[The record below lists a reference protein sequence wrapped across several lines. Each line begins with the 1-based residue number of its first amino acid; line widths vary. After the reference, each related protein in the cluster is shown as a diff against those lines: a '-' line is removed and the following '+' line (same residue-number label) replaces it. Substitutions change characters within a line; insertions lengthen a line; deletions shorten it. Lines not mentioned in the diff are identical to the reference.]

1 MARLSVE
8 ILKRRLRR
16 TTWLPLGIMAALFLG
31 AMGLML
37 LRQHQSHMK
46 SISLALDEIV
56 RNNETQ
62 ITQDVFLGQEEGIKL
77 RIQDLLENWQKKY
90 PDVQACI
97 RYTVHLPDKEPKS
110 GGLCAFEANIEEM
123 VHGGEAQSLDVKV
136 GNRTMAN
143 LRYTVVRPTSLFDV
157 FPPLLLVALVTGL
170 LIAVFSHSSLVK
182 GVEANILSP
191 LIDQM
196 KKDERDAAIAETTK
210 MLAHDIRKPFHAVQ
224 FALVRLKEAKNK
236 QARELGESISGE
248 IEQNIKAVNSMLRD
262 ILDVSRKMKPNPEV
276 VSIGTLMDRL
286 EETIH
291 SHFAESKVKLKLDY
305 RRRHRVM
312 ADPEQLMRVLLNLL
326 DNAYQAVGETG
337 TVKVTVKELDPTG
350 RRRIQFSVHNDG
362 PTIPEGDLKNL
373 STPYFTKRKDGT
385 GLGLTIAK
393 KIVEEHGG
401 AMAWYSTPE
410 KGTCFSFALP
420 AASGEENRPQ
430 LRTVA
435 PNEKVFDDFRDR
447 HVLIFDDEKTVRD
460 HWSAHAKKVGFH
472 TVLDFK
478 SWEDFVGQDGYKF
491 VDPLTV
497 AFVDIHFNRS
507 RHDGLEI
514 AKQLKKIGVTKI
526 YAITGDIETAKE
538 SGLFTDVFGKEI
550 PTNFRSLVG

>member
-1 MARLSVE
+1 MARLSIE

-16 TTWLPLGIMAALFLG
+16 STWLPLGMMAALFLA
-31 AMGLML
+31 AMGMIL

-56 RNNETQ
+56 RNKETQ

-77 RIQDLLENWQKKY
+77 RIQDLLENWRQKY

-97 RYTVHLPDKEPKS
+97 RYTVHLPDQGPTT
-110 GGLCAFEANIEEM
+110 GGLCAFEGNVGEM
-123 VHGGEAQSLDVKV
+123 ADGRDLHRLEIKV

-143 LRYTVVRPTSLFDV
+143 LRYTVVRPTSVFDV

-182 GVEANILSP
+182 GVETNVLFP
-191 LIDQM
+191 LLDQM

-248 IEQNIKAVNSMLRD
+248 IEQNIKAVDAMIRD
-262 ILDVSRKMKPNPEV
+262 ILDVSRKMKPNLEV
-276 VSIGTLMDRL
+276 LSVGTLMDRL
-286 EETIH
+286 EDQIH
-291 SHFAESKVKLKLDY
+291 THFSDSKVTLKLDY

-326 DNAYQAVGETG
+326 DNAYQAVDETG
-337 TVKVTVKELDPTG
+337 TVKVTVKELDPNG

-362 PTIPEGDLKNL
+362 PAIPEGDLKNL
-373 STPYFTKRKDGT
+373 STPYFTRRKDGT

-401 AMAWYSTPE
+401 AMSWYSTLE
-410 KGTCFSFALP
+410 TGTCFSFVLP
-420 AASGEENRPQ
+420 VAEGEEKRPQ

-435 PNEKVFDDFRDR
+435 QDEKGLDHIRDR
-447 HVLIFDDEKTVRD
+447 HVLIFDDEKIVRD
-460 HWSAHAKKVGFH
+460 HWSAHAKREGFH

-478 SWEDFVGQDGYKF
+478 SWEDFVRQDGYKF
-491 VDPLTV
+491 VDKYTV
-497 AFVDIHFNRS
+497 AFIDIHFSRS

-514 AKQLKKIGVTKI
+514 AKSLKQIGVAKI
-526 YAITGDIETAKE
+526 YAITGDIETARE
-538 SGLFTDVFGKEI
+538 SGLFTQVFGKEI
-550 PTNFRSLVG
+550 PANFRSLVG